1 MGGSFATAEG
11 QLTCERLKYIL
22 IGKVEN
28 LSDEYRASSNEHPAT
43 SMNILAIGG
52 CGAMGKATTRALIEM
67 PVFDEV
73 VIGDIDLQAAQSF
86 AEKLSS
92 PKIRTRQVDV
102 SDTSSVA
109 KATAGMDIVANLTL
123 YEFNLPIMRAC
134 LQCRSHYLDLGGL
147 YHTTNQQL
155 KLHRDFLSINR
166 LALLGMGASPGMT
179 NIAAAL
185 GAQQLDEVK
194 EIHIRTGTTGG
205 GKGFGYSAKTVLDEC
220 TMNAMLFT
228 EGEMQEMPPFSG
240 REKYRLREPIGEV
253 EGFYSIHSE
262 LATLPY
268 QYPGIQ
274 EVSFRVA
281 FSPRLVEMIDA
292 LLALRLT
299 SNEKFSFRG
308 MEISPREFLDS
319 HLMRLP
325 KSEELTEQKAFCVE
339 VIGINDGKPAQFNYE
354 IVVPSHQEWGLK
366 AGSIWTGVPA
376 AVAAGQ
382 IALGNYK
389 AAGTVAP
396 EAAFDPVMMGKELR
410 EWGLDINEHE
420 CTENVDFVS
429 S

>member
-1 MGGSFATAEG
+1 M
-11 QLTCERLKYIL
+11 K
-22 IGKVEN
+22 
-28 LSDEYRASSNEHPAT
+28 
-43 SMNILAIGG
+43 ILAIGG

-67 PVFDEV
+67 PVFDEI

-102 SDTSSVA
+102 TDASSLA
-109 KATAGMDIVANLTL
+109 KAVEGMNIVANLTL

-134 LQCRSHYLDLGGL
+134 LQGRSHYLDLGGL
-147 YHTTNQQL
+147 YHVTNQQL
-155 KLHRDFLSINR
+155 KLHRDFFSINR

-179 NIAAAL
+179 NIAAAI
-185 GAQQLDEVK
+185 GARQLDEVR

-205 GKGFGYSAKTVLDEC
+205 GRGFGYSAKTVLDEC

-228 EGEMQEMPPFSG
+228 EGEMQEVPPLSG
-240 REKYRLREPIGEV
+240 REKYTLPLPIGEV

-281 FSPRLVEMIDA
+281 FSPKLVEMIDA

-325 KSEELTEQKAFCVE
+325 KSEELTEQKAFRVE
-339 VIGINDGKPAQFNYE
+339 AIGIKDKKSAQFNYE

-366 AGSIWTGVPA
+366 AGSYWTGVPA
-376 AVAAGQ
+376 AVGAEQ
-382 IALGNYK
+382 IALGKNLK
-389 AAGTVAP
+389 SGALAP
-396 EAAFDPVMMGKELR
+396 EAAFDPVAMSSELKK
-410 EWGLDINEHE
+410 WGLEIQEYP
-420 CTENVDFVS
+420 VFR
-429 S
+429 

>member
-1 MGGSFATAEG
+1 M
-11 QLTCERLKYIL
+11 K
-22 IGKVEN
+22 
-28 LSDEYRASSNEHPAT
+28 
-43 SMNILAIGG
+43 ILAIGG

-102 SDTSSVA
+102 SDASSLA
-109 KATAGMDIVANLTL
+109 KAVEGMDIVANLTL
-123 YEFNLPIMRAC
+123 YEFNLSIMRAC
-134 LQCRSHYLDLGGL
+134 LRSRSHYLDLGGL
-147 YHTTNQQL
+147 YHVTNQQL
-155 KLHRDFLSINR
+155 KLHRDFQSINR

-185 GAQQLDEVK
+185 GARQLDEVK
-194 EIHIRTGTTGG
+194 EIHIRTGTQGG
-205 GKGFGYSAKTVLDEC
+205 GKGFGYSAKTVLDEY

-228 EGEMQEMPPFSG
+228 EGEMQEMPPLSG
-240 REKYRLREPIGEV
+240 REKYMLPQPVGEV

-268 QYPGIQ
+268 QYPGIR

-281 FSPRLVEMIDA
+281 FSPRLVQMIDSLIA
-292 LLALRLT
+292 LQLT
-299 SNEKFSFRG
+299 SMEKFNLHG
-308 MEISPREFLDS
+308 MEISPREFLDA

-325 KSEELTEQKAFCVE
+325 KSEELTEHKAFRLE
-339 VIGINDGKPAQFNYE
+339 VIGIKDKKAAQFNYE

-376 AVAAGQ
+376 AVAAEQMTHGKHLLCG
-382 IALGNYK
+382 AL
-389 AAGTVAP
+389 AP
-396 EAAFDPVMMGKELR
+396 EAAFEPTTMSDELR
-410 EWGLDINEHE
+410 EWGL
-420 CTENVDFVS
+420 NVKQLLVY
-429 S
+429 

>member
-1 MGGSFATAEG
+1 M
-11 QLTCERLKYIL
+11 K
-22 IGKVEN
+22 
-28 LSDEYRASSNEHPAT
+28 
-43 SMNILAIGG
+43 ILAIGG

-73 VIGDIDLQAAQSF
+73 VIGDIDLKAAQRF

-102 SDTSSVA
+102 SDASSLA
-109 KATAGMDIVANLTL
+109 KAVANMDIVANLTL

-134 LQCRSHYLDLGGL
+134 LRSHSHYLDLGGL
-147 YHTTNQQL
+147 YHVTKQQL
-155 KLHRDFLSINR
+155 KLHRDFQSINR

-185 GAQQLDEVK
+185 GARQLDEVR
-194 EIHIRTGTTGG
+194 EIHIRTGTIGG

-228 EGEMQEMPPFSG
+228 NGEMREMPPLSG
-240 REKYRLREPIGEV
+240 RETYRLPEPVGEV

-268 QYPGIQ
+268 QYPGIR

-281 FSPRLVEMIDA
+281 FSPKLVEMIDA
-292 LLALRLT
+292 LLALRLI
-299 SNEKFSFRG
+299 SNEKFNFRG
-308 MEISPREFLDS
+308 VEISPREFLDT

-325 KSEELTEQKAFCVE
+325 KSEEMTEQKAFRVE
-339 VIGINDGKPAQFNYE
+339 VIGIKDNKSAQFNYE

-376 AVAAGQ
+376 AVAAEQ
-382 IALGNYK
+382 IALGQHR
-389 AAGTVAP
+389 ATGAVAP
-396 EAAFDPVMMGKELR
+396 EAAFDSVKFTEGLR
-410 EWGLDINEHE
+410 KWGLDIKRKNEE
-420 CTENVDFVS
+420 F
-429 S
+429 